1 MELFENVLIL
11 EFKEKYKDY
20 CDSIRNNIV
29 SAIYDIE
36 FLKNIEQYTVRLKV
50 LESTSSK
57 LLNHII
63 RMFWQDLI
71 LNITKIL
78 EKKGKDLKSIYRFSS
93 DIKLNAV
100 QNIQISKIKLDN
112 NLVNKIRKCRT
123 HIFAHSLFNV
133 EHFIIRVSEIESI
146 ISSVLQSFN
155 NLQFQVD
162 NTNFYL
168 SNEEIQQI
176 KLNCINGINGL
187 IKPSIFANI

>member
-1 MELFENVLIL
+1 MELFENVLKL
-11 EFKEKYKDY
+11 EFKEKYKEY

-57 LLNHII
+57 LLNYII
-63 RMFWQDLI
+63 LLFWQDLI
-71 LNITKIL
+71 LKTSKIL
-78 EKKGKDLKSIYRFSS
+78 EKKGKDLKSIYRFNS
-93 DIKLNAV
+93 DIKSNAV

-112 NLVNKIRKCRT
+112 NLVNNIRNCRKQ
-123 HIFAHSLFNV
+123 IFAHSLFNV
-133 EHFIIRVSEIESI
+133 EHFIIRVFEIESI

-176 KLNCINGINGL
+176 KINCINGIKCL
-187 IKPSIFANI
+187 IKPSIFANM

>member
-1 MELFENVLIL
+1 MELFENVLKL
-11 EFKEKYKDY
+11 EFKEKYKEY

-57 LLNHII
+57 LLNYII
-63 RMFWQDLI
+63 LLFWQDLI
-71 LNITKIL
+71 LKTSKIL
-78 EKKGKDLKSIYRFSS
+78 EKKGKNLKSIYRFNS
-93 DIKLNAV
+93 DIKSNAV

-112 NLVNKIRKCRT
+112 NLVNKIRNCRT
-123 HIFAHSLFNV
+123 QIFAHSLFNV
-133 EHFIIRVSEIESI
+133 EHFIIRVFEIESI

-187 IKPSIFANI
+187 IKPNIFANI